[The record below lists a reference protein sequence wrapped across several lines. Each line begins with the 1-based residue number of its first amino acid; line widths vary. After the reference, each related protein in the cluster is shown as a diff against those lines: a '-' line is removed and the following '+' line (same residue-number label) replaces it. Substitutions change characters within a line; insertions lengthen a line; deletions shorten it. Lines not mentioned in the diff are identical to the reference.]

1 MADGW
6 DGKEPV
12 IYNTLKGVDLYGEPT
27 YTNKYGYGDK
37 YDMGTKFN
45 YPDYTDSW
53 PMPNPDDDMS
63 VNSGRY
69 PSDYG
74 NQLVADGLMLQG
86 RQNRLKLIKAI
97 KAKQNANLRAAG
109 IAFDALLASC
119 ANEGQRALAKPW
131 RSEFIALNGKG
142 FPDFA
147 DYMNFWARKAKYA
160 SDHT

>member
-6 DGKEPV
+6 DGKSPK
-12 IYNTLKGVDLYGEPT
+12 IYNTLKGVDLYGDPV

-37 YDMGTKFN
+37 YEMGTKFD

-53 PMPNPDDDMS
+53 PMPSPDDDMS

-74 NQLVADGLMLQG
+74 NQMVADGLQLQG
-86 RQNRLKLIKAI
+86 RQNRLKLIRLI
-97 KAKQNANLRAAG
+97 KRRQDATARVAS
-109 IAFDALLASC
+109 IAYDAMLASC
-119 ANEGQRALAKPW
+119 ANEGQRTIVKKW
-131 RSEFIALNGKG
+131 RAEFIGLNRKG

-147 DYMNFWARKAKYA
+147 DYMRFWANKAQYMV
-160 SDHT
+160 DHT